1 MFGKKKLG
9 LSDELWKKIEDASQV
24 AMCSSTEEWAIQIL
38 QEAADKVLRDAGKQD
53 LSQADVDDIT
63 KKLQGLGYL
72 E

>member
-1 MFGKKKLG
+1 MFGKKKLTI
-9 LSDELWKKIEDASQV
+9 SDELWKKIEEASALAV
-24 AMCSSTEEWAIQIL
+24 CSSSEEWAIQIL
-38 QEAADKVLRDAGKQD
+38 QEAVDKVLREAGKQE